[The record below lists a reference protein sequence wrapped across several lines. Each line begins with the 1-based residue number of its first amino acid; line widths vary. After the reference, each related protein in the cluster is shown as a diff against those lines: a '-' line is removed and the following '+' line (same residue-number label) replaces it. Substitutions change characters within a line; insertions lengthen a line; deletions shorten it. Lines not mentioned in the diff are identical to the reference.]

1 MNAPEQRV
9 VAEEAGQAF
18 DRSSPASEVRLLV
31 GIRGVAADNQESVL
45 FLEPAALVDA
55 SLNVVIRPV
64 AANADRLAGD
74 ALRTKLRVG
83 EEASAA
89 RRR

>member
-18 DRSSPASEVRLLV
+18 DRSPAAGEMRLLV
-31 GIRGVAADNQESVL
+31 GIRSVAADHQEGVL

-55 SLNVVIRPV
+55 SLDVVIRPMT
-64 AANADRLAGD
+64 ANTDRLAGD
-74 ALRTKLRVG
+74 ALRAKLRVG

-89 RRR
+89 RR